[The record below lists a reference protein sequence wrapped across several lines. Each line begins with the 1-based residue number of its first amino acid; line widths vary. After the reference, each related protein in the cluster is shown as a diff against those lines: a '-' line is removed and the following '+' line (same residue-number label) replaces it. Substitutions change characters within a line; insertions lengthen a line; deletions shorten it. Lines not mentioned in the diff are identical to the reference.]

1 MKNGTEV
8 GLSSVRARGR
18 QQVRSCKAWL
28 VCVGRVGGK
37 SVRELPEKE
46 SSGMKLFWLDKSA
59 LSKSYREVC
68 YRRGVFEGMDLS
80 GGKK

>member
-1 MKNGTEV
+1 MKNRTEV

-18 QQVRSCKAWL
+18 QQVRSCKVLL

-59 LSKSYREVC
+59 LSKSYREVGF
-68 YRRGVFEGMDLS
+68 RRGVFGGMDLS

>member
-1 MKNGTEV
+1 MKNRAKV
-8 GLSSVRARGR
+8 GLSSVRARGK
-18 QQVRSCKAWL
+18 QQVRSCKVLL

-59 LSKSYREVC
+59 LSKSYREVGF
-68 YRRGVFEGMDLS
+68 RRGVFGGMDLS
-80 GGKK
+80 RGKK